1 MSERQEILSRKVP
14 EDEKKNKGTPILD
27 NEKSVETAK
36 FTNTVPSTSS
46 VIKQTTLSRY
56 VSCPLSKKDNHHFEN
71 LILLMMV
78 SNGLSFT
85 FLKNKET
92 QEVFRFIAPALK
104 LPGRHAISNRI
115 LSKSAKQLTQSIV
128 EQAKADVIGVTAA
141 FNGWTNVKQEHLFG
155 VVFITSSGKTLIW
168 GLKTLAINGLKL
180 MILMNNAELKQIK
193 INCYVSDSAG
203 EYAVARRQLRIE
215 YPNKVIF
222 LRNHF
227 KQVSKNAVRVTLI
240 TKCSSERIGTP
251 KDDDENNDD
260 SEFTFNAFNDSDTE
274 KLEETSIIN
283 DYSREVEPYDFEVG
297 GHDTQPVPLAKCKLL
312 ELFNDSLEAS
322 IYMI

>member
-180 MILMNNAELKQIK
+180 MMLK
-193 INCYVSDSAG
+193 C
-203 EYAVARRQLRIE
+203 
-215 YPNKVIF
+215 
-222 LRNHF
+222 
-227 KQVSKNAVRVTLI
+227 
-240 TKCSSERIGTP
+240 
-251 KDDDENNDD
+251 
-260 SEFTFNAFNDSDTE
+260 
-274 KLEETSIIN
+274 
-283 DYSREVEPYDFEVG
+283 
-297 GHDTQPVPLAKCKLL
+297 
-312 ELFNDSLEAS
+312 
-322 IYMI
+322 